1 MILSVKFT
9 CIFHTTLPNRCPIPE
24 CAACVQCA
32 VLVQNVLIDYD
43 ILCEDSVGRCVRI
56 GSVLFRVYKRRK
68 PIQLT
73 GVFDLIYAVDLFRL
87 GVMAVVIPAE
97 TVVVPAMVAGLRIFI
112 IGIGICLV
120 AVCELVNCSVGAV
133 QNRSRIGR
141 LAVVQ
146 VLAES
151 NVSRFA
157 IVQQVGYFTAGEL
170 FGGFA
175 KCAIIVVGFAVGEV
189 VAVCECAFVVLTA
202 HAADIR
208 CACHFACVIAVVIC
222 AVIIAA
228 YTADPFITYNIS
240 CVIAVF
246 NCAVILA
253 NYAADISAATAIY
266 YTSHICFA
274 ITIANCASFIIGTA
288 DAADVIATSKVR
300 IF

>member
-1 MILSVKFT
+1 
-9 CIFHTTLPNRCPIPE
+9 
-24 CAACVQCA
+24 
-32 VLVQNVLIDYD
+32 
-43 ILCEDSVGRCVRI
+43 
-56 GSVLFRVYKRRK
+56 
-68 PIQLT
+68 
-73 GVFDLIYAVDLFRL
+73 
-87 GVMAVVIPAE
+87 MAVVIPAE

-112 IGIGICLV
+112 IGIGICMV

-133 QNRSRIGR
+133 QNRGRIGR

-157 IVQQVGYFTAGEL
+157 IVQQVCHFTAGEL

-175 KCAIIVVGFAVGEV
+175 KCAVIVVGFAVGEV
-189 VAVCECAFVVLTA
+189 VAVCECAAFVLTA
-202 HAADIR
+202 YIADIS
-208 CACHFACVIAVVIC
+208 CTCHFACVIAVVIC

-253 NYAADISAATAIY
+253 NYAAD
-266 YTSHICFA
+266 
-274 ITIANCASFIIGTA
+274 
-288 DAADVIATSKVR
+288 VIATSKVR

>member
-1 MILSVKFT
+1 MTLSIKCTHIVNT
-9 CIFHTTLPNRCPIPE
+9 NDWCPVSPAL
-24 CAACVQCA
+24 CLCA
-32 VLVQNVLIDYD
+32 VTACNIALVYCD
-43 ILCEDSVGRCVRI
+43 ICCKNSICI
-56 GSVLFRVYKRRK
+56 GNFFAIHLGRK

-112 IGIGICLV
+112 IGIGICMV

-133 QNRSRIGR
+133 QNRGRIGR

-151 NVSRFA
+151 NVSRFTA
-157 IVQQVGYFTAGEL
+157 VQQVCHFTAGEL

-202 HAADIR
+202 YIADIR

-253 NYAADISAATAIY
+253 NYAADISANN

-274 ITIANCASFIIGTA
+274 ITIANCAGFIIGTA

>member
-1 MILSVKFT
+1 MTLSIKCTPIVSGVD
-9 CIFHTTLPNRCPIPE
+9 RCPVSPAL
-24 CAACVQCA
+24 CLCAVAACNIA
-32 VLVQNVLIDYD
+32 LVYCD
-43 ILCEDSVGRCVRI
+43 IRSEDSICIVNF
-56 GSVLFRVYKRRK
+56 SVIHLRRK

-112 IGIGICLV
+112 IGIGICMV
-120 AVCELVNCSVGAV
+120 AVCELVNRSVGAV
-133 QNRSRIGR
+133 QNRGRIGR

-157 IVQQVGYFTAGEL
+157 IVQQEGYFTAGEL

-175 KCAIIVVGFAVGEV
+175 KCAVTVVGIAVGEV

-222 AVIIAA
+222 AAIIAA

-246 NCAVILA
+246 NCAVILT
-253 NYAADISAATAIY
+253 NYAANIKTALVSYY

>member
-1 MILSVKFT
+1 M
-9 CIFHTTLPNRCPIPE
+9 
-24 CAACVQCA
+24 
-32 VLVQNVLIDYD
+32 
-43 ILCEDSVGRCVRI
+43 
-56 GSVLFRVYKRRK
+56 
-68 PIQLT
+68 
-73 GVFDLIYAVDLFRL
+73 
-87 GVMAVVIPAE
+87 
-97 TVVVPAMVAGLRIFI
+97 
-112 IGIGICLV
+112 V
-120 AVCELVNCSVGAV
+120 AVCELVNRSVGAV
-133 QNRSRIGR
+133 QNRGRIGR

-151 NVSRFA
+151 NVSRFTA
-157 IVQQVGYFTAGEL
+157 VQQVCHFTAGEL

-175 KCAIIVVGFAVGEV
+175 KCVIIVVGFAVGEV

-202 HAADIR
+202 YIADIR

-253 NYAADISAATAIY
+253 NYAADISANN

-274 ITIANCASFIIGTA
+274 ITIANCAGFIIGTA